1 MNSSD
6 FLNAL
11 GNENRRKILDL
22 LSQKPCYLTEIGEE
36 LDLSPKAVIDHLN
49 VLEDLGIVDS
59 QENDRRRY
67 FYIVGNFRLEVALSP
82 YYFRVKGAYPRPAR
96 SKDVDYNY
104 IDMEAE
110 EPEEQEEKLEF
121 LREVKKELS
130 LAQRRIHSKILETR
144 NEIENGESGKS

>member
-11 GNENRRKILDL
+11 GNENRRRILDL
-22 LSQKPCYLTEIGEE
+22 LSQKPCYLTEIGDE
-36 LDLSPKAVIDHLN
+36 LGLSPKAVIDHLE
-49 VLEDLGIVDS
+49 VLENLGIIES
-59 QENDRRRY
+59 KENERRKY

-82 YYFRVKGAYPRPAR
+82 HYFKVKGAYPRPKR
-96 SKDVDYNY
+96 PTDIDYNY
-104 IDMEAE
+104 IDMDVD
-110 EPEEQEEKLEF
+110 EPEDIEKKLEF

-144 NEIENGESGKS
+144 EEIENGE